1 MRRIGM
7 TRIGTKAAAAFAA
20 VAFFTGAFAA
30 EDEGAR
36 FARFLSEVYEART
49 AESPML
55 AAEFGLDT
63 GRDRWDN
70 LSPAAHAQRIER
82 IRAELARAE
91 QDFDPAAMD
100 ARRRLQHR
108 VFVAEQKLLL
118 ERERW
123 RDHLYPMNQIV
134 GLHLDVPGVLVN
146 QHPVRNAADAEAYL
160 SRINRTDRLFAQ
172 FIEDLERRATAGFYM
187 PKSVYPLLIHGAE
200 RVISGAPFDEG
211 EDNPIWADFRR
222 KLAAVDMPAGDK
234 AKLEA
239 KVRVA
244 LLGPFRTA
252 YSDLIAVLRRQA
264 EETKIDGGVWQ
275 LPEGDAFYA
284 FLVRQFTTTDM
295 TPDEIHELGL
305 READRIRGE
314 MEGIMRRVGF
324 QGTLRDFMAWLK
336 ADPRFYFENS
346 DAGREA
352 YMKKARDTVAAMA
365 ARITEVFHRKPAI
378 PLEVRRFEPYR
389 EKTSPSGYY
398 EAGAPDGSR
407 PGAIYLGL
415 ADMSKAAIYDL
426 DALLYH
432 EGLPGHH
439 MQISTILSDPGI
451 PQLRK
456 ISFWWLNSA
465 FVEGWALYAE
475 RLAKDMGFY
484 EDPYADFGRLAGEL
498 WRAYRLVVDS
508 GLHHKRWTREQA
520 IQFLN
525 DNTTSPAAANEAA
538 VDRYLAVPGQATS
551 FMVGMKRFLDLRA
564 KAQDALGDRFDI
576 RDFHQVVLE
585 NGYIPLWAVEE
596 AVDAWIAAEK
606 AAN

>member
-1 MRRIGM
+1 MRMIVKRRLGV
-7 TRIGTKAAAAFAA
+7 KLAAAFAA
-20 VAFFTGAFAA
+20 VAFFTAA
-30 EDEGAR
+30 EAGGEDSAR
-36 FARFLSEVYEART
+36 FARFLDDVYKART
-49 AESPML
+49 AESPLL
-55 AAEFGLDT
+55 AAEFGLDL

-70 LSPAAHAQRIER
+70 LSPEAEARRIDR
-82 IRAELARAE
+82 VRADLARAE

-100 ARRRLQHR
+100 GRSRLQHR

-118 ERERW
+118 ERARW

-134 GLHLDVPGVLVN
+134 GLHLDVPGALIN
-146 QHPVRNAADAEAYL
+146 LHPMCNLADAEAYL

-172 FIEDLERRATAGFYM
+172 FIADLERRAAAGFHM
-187 PKSVYPLLIHGAE
+187 PKSVYSLLIQGAE
-200 RVISGAPFDEG
+200 RVISGAPFDDG
-211 EDNPIWADFRR
+211 ADNLIWADFKR
-222 KLAAVDMPAGDK
+222 KLAGLDISENDK
-234 AKLEA
+234 ARLEA
-239 KVRVA
+239 RVRVA

-252 YSDLIAVLRRQA
+252 YADLIEVLQRQA
-264 EETKIDGGVWQ
+264 AETRIDGGVWR
-275 LPEGDAFYA
+275 LPDGDAFYA

-305 READRIRGE
+305 AEAERIRGE
-314 MEGIMRRVGF
+314 MAEIMQRVGF
-324 QGTLRDFMAWLK
+324 EGTLRDFMAWLK
-336 ADPRFYFENS
+336 SDPRFYYENS
-346 DAGREA
+346 DPGRAA
-352 YMKKARDTVAAMA
+352 YLQRARDTVAAME
-365 ARITEVFHRKPAI
+365 ARIPEVFHRKPSI

-389 EKTSPSGYY
+389 EKTAPAGFY
-398 EAGAPDGSR
+398 EAGAADGSR

-439 MQISTILSDPGI
+439 MQISTILTDPAI
-451 PQLRK
+451 PELRK

-508 GLHHKRWTREQA
+508 GLHHKRWSREEA

-525 DNTTSPAAANEAA
+525 ENTTSPETANAAA

-551 FMVGMKRFLDLRA
+551 FMVGMKRFLDLRETA
-564 KAQDALGDRFDI
+564 REALGERFDI
-576 RDFHQVVLE
+576 RDYHQVVLQ
-585 NGYIPLWAVEE
+585 NGYIPLWAAEE
-596 AVDAWIAAEK
+596 AVGDWIAAES
-606 AAN
+606 AP